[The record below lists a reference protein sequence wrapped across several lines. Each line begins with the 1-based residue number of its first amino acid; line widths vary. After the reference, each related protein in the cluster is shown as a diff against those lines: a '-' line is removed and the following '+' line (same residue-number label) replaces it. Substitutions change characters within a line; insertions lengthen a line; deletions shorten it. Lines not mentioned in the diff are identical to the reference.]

1 MSVDK
6 GNLAGAVFID
16 LTKAFDTISHS
27 NLLGKLPQ
35 YGITGVELDWFT
47 DYLFNRAT
55 CISYNNHVSQECHL
69 RTGVPQGS
77 IIGPLLFLI
86 SFNDIVD
93 VINQSRIVK
102 YADDVVLYTEGKTT
116 ESINSKLT
124 SDMANIANWLDENDL
139 IINLKEGKIEALL
152 FGTAKCLCKLNECLS
167 IPYGNTV
174 INFTKKYKY
183 LGVEIDSKL
192 NLNTYFDACYKRA
205 STRLRLLSKI
215 RDSVNEDSARNEL
228 PLNIRTAPTED
239 FYKLL
244 NLHFS

>member
-1 MSVDK
+1 
-6 GNLAGAVFID
+6 
-16 LTKAFDTISHS
+16 
-27 NLLGKLPQ
+27 
-35 YGITGVELDWFT
+35 
-47 DYLFNRAT
+47 
-55 CISYNNHVSQECHL
+55 
-69 RTGVPQGS
+69 
-77 IIGPLLFLI
+77 
-86 SFNDIVD
+86 
-93 VINQSRIVK
+93 
-102 YADDVVLYTEGKTT
+102 
-116 ESINSKLT
+116 
-124 SDMANIANWLDENDL
+124 MANIANWLDENDL

-152 FGTAKCLCKLNECLS
+152 FGTAKRLCKLNECLS

-174 INFTKKYKY
+174 INLTKKYKY

-205 STRLRLLSKI
+205 STRLRILSKI